1 MSLFGPR
8 YADGER
14 LEIGGLPVRLSVSR
28 RARRVSLRIDRLR
41 REVIAV
47 APSVRR
53 LVEAAAFARE
63 RRDWAARRL
72 AELPA
77 PGSVTWDRPLTLF
90 GATLVLVPDGRR
102 ARLEPP
108 AAAAPRRLLGCGL
121 GAVDPQLVARAIKR
135 EAREAFARGAARHCA
150 SLGVATPPIRI
161 GDAATRWGS
170 CAPARAHRPATIRL
184 SWRLALAPA
193 EVADYVVAH
202 ECAHL
207 IEANHGVRF
216 WALVQQL
223 VGDVRPHRAWL
234 RANGSR
240 LHAFGRAAL

>member
-8 YADGER
+8 YYDGER
-14 LEIGGLPVRLSVSR
+14 LDIGGLPVRLSVSR

-53 LVEAAAFARE
+53 LVEAAAFARD
-63 RRDWAARRL
+63 RRQWAARRL
-72 AELPA
+72 AELPE
-77 PGSVTWDRPLTLF
+77 PGTVAWDEPLTLF
-90 GATLVLVPDGRR
+90 GAPLVLAADGRR
-102 ARLEPP
+102 ARLEP
-108 AAAAPRRLLGCGL
+108 AIAGSPRRLIGCGR
-121 GAVDPQLVARAIKR
+121 GVVDPQLVARAIKR
-135 EAREAFARGAARHCA
+135 EAREVFARAGARHCA
-150 SLGVATPPIRI
+150 SLGVATPPIRV

-184 SWRLALAPA
+184 SWRLALAPV

-207 IEANHGVRF
+207 IEANHGPRF
-216 WALVQQL
+216 WTLVAQL
-223 VGDVRPHRAWL
+223 VGDAAPHRAWL
-234 RANGSR
+234 RANGPR
-240 LHAFGRAAL
+240 LHAFGRAAV

>member
-77 PGSVTWDRPLTLF
+77 PGTVTWDRHLTLF
-90 GATLVLVPDGRR
+90 GVSLVLVPDGRR
-102 ARLEPP
+102 ARLEPS
-108 AAAAPRRLLGCGL
+108 AAGLPRRLVGCGQE
-121 GAVDPQLVARAIKR
+121 AVDPQLVARAVKR
-135 EAREAFARGAARHCA
+135 EAREVFAHAAARHCA
-150 SLGVATPPIRI
+150 NLGVATPPIMV
-161 GDAATRWGS
+161 GDATTRWGS

-207 IEANHGVRF
+207 IEANHGPRF
-216 WALVQQL
+216 WALVRNL
-223 VGDVRPHRAWL
+223 VGEPAPHRAWL
-234 RANGSR
+234 RANGPR